1 MYFSPANVAAL
12 IIAASFA
19 AGLNTYATILTL
31 GLLSRTG
38 WVALP
43 TGLEM
48 LGHTSILVI
57 SAVLF
62 LAEFVADKIPALD
75 LVWNALHT
83 FIRIP
88 AAALLAYRAADH
100 LSPPM
105 QMLAV
110 AAGAAIAMVSHGSKT
125 AVRAAVTPSPEPV
138 SNIALSSAED
148 VAAVGL
154 TWLATKHPWASAAVA
169 LTLLGASV
177 VAVRWVVK
185 RVRLAVYRAR
195 QRFGSKPSSG
205 PLLEAQS
212 TRSRG

>member
-1 MYFSPANVAAL
+1 MSFSPGNLAAL

-31 GLLSRTG
+31 GLLSHTG

-43 TGLEM
+43 QGLEV
-48 LGHTSILVI
+48 LGHPWVI
-57 SAVLF
+57 GVSAVLF

-125 AVRAAVTPSPEPV
+125 AVRAAVTASPEPA
-138 SNIALSSAED
+138 SNIALSSIED
-148 VAAVGL
+148 VTAVGL
-154 TWLATKHPWASAAVA
+154 TWLATRHPWFSAAIA
-169 LTLLGASV
+169 LTLLTASIA
-177 VAVRWVVK
+177 AVRWILH
-185 RVRLAVYRAR
+185 RVRRAVNRLRNRLGGRADGR
-195 QRFGSKPSSG
+195 
-205 PLLEAQS
+205 PLLEA
-212 TRSRG
+212 TNLR

>member
-1 MYFSPANVAAL
+1 MNFTPANLAAL
-12 IIAASFA
+12 IIASSFA

-31 GLLSRTG
+31 GVLSHVG

-43 TGLEM
+43 SGLEM
-48 LGHTSILVI
+48 LGHPWVI
-57 SAVLF
+57 AVSGVLF

-75 LVWNALHT
+75 LLWNALHT

-110 AAGAAIAMVSHGSKT
+110 AAGAAIATVSHGSKT
-125 AVRAAVTPSPEPV
+125 AVRAAVTASPEPV
-138 SNIALSSAED
+138 SNIALSSTED

-154 TWLATKHPWASAAVA
+154 TWLATRHPWISAAIA
-169 LTLLGASV
+169 TTLLTASIL
-177 VAVRWVVK
+177 AVRWLVQ
-185 RVRLAVYRAR
+185 RIRRAIGRLRNRLAGRPETY
-195 QRFGSKPSSG
+195 
-205 PLLEAQS
+205 PLLEAS
-212 TRSRG
+212 NIR

>member
-1 MYFSPANVAAL
+1 MSFTPANLAAL

-31 GLLSRTG
+31 GLLAHTG

-43 TGLEM
+43 PGLEV
-48 LGHTSILVI
+48 LAHGWVI
-57 SAVLF
+57 GLSATLF
-62 LAEFVADKIPALD
+62 LVEFVADKIPALD

-110 AAGAAIAMVSHGSKT
+110 AAGAAIAMVSHTSKT
-125 AVRAAVTPSPEPV
+125 AVRAAVTASPEPV
-138 SNIALSSAED
+138 SNIALSSVED
-148 VAAVGL
+148 VSAVGL
-154 TWLATKHPWASAAVA
+154 TWLATKHPWVSAGTALVLVGVA
-169 LTLLGASV
+169 IF
-177 VAVRWVVK
+177 AVRWLA
-185 RVRLAVYRAR
+185 RRAAQALQRLRAYVSR
-195 QRFGSKPSSG
+195 NTGGR
-205 PLLEAQS
+205 LLEANS
-212 TRSRG
+212 TGKG